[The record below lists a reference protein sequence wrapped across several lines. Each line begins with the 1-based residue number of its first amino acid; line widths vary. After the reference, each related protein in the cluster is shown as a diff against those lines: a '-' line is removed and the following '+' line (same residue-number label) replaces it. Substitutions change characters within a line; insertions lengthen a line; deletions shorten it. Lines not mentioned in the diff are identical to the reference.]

1 MRPRPL
7 LQLLPLLILP
17 LLILALFI
25 LAAPQA
31 FAQDA
36 SLMQARTAA
45 KLRQERSTES
55 AVVGRLEPGQQVKAG
70 FAADNWLAVFPP
82 DGPADDESARLGYVY
97 APLLEPA
104 GAAPEQPATTAPA
117 PPQAAPLPPQAATA
131 PAAAPPGAPYTV
143 LAHQVA
149 QRPAGP
155 LHECAVLVSATA
167 LPGPDELKALAARVR
182 ADLAPSEPRVGVYL
196 YLPGQSLDGPSYAVA
211 RFDAEGLAEFWNRDT
226 VLYGT
231 AWAPKA
237 R

>member
-1 MRPRPL
+1 MRPR
-7 LQLLPLLILP
+7 LILP
-17 LLILALFI
+17 LLALALLL

-31 FAQDA
+31 PAQDGA
-36 SLMQARTAA
+36 LMQAKTAA

-55 AVVGRLEPGQQVKAG
+55 PVVGRLEPGQQVRAG

-97 APLLEPA
+97 APLLAPV
-104 GAAPEQPATTAPA
+104 GPAPEQPATAAPA
-117 PPQAAPLPPQAATA
+117 PAPAAVPA
-131 PAAAPPGAPYTV
+131 PAAAAPGAPYTV
-143 LAHQVA
+143 LAQQVA

-155 LHECAVLVSATA
+155 LHECAVLVSAAT
-167 LPGPDELKALAARVR
+167 LPGPDELKAVAARVR
-182 ADLAPSEPRVGVYL
+182 ADLAPSAPRVAVYL

-211 RFDAEGLAEFWNRDT
+211 RFDAAGLAEFWNRDT